1 MAALSSLLLRSVF
14 ISFLGFLC
22 AESSFPVPV
31 FIWSKD
37 GEVLSSSPVLAGHTV
52 KQSDFQDKYLKKL
65 FNTPQIICV
74 YLQDRLSIDDLS
86 HYGDAYSAEN
96 QGTAFSN
103 LKVAMEAA
111 NSSAVLPSVDL
122 SSSSGKNDELIQLIR
137 EMANGLVKE
146 FNPEGKHGWVRMCLP
161 MFSFIFSHFRL
172 LPLIGAI
179 NGQISSTNLP
189 YTCIMTVASPNE
201 VIRERLLSEKR
212 LQEESHDRFRRAAD
226 VETFG
231 GVLEV
236 SKDNS
241 LINGSLFA
249 DAKCILLY
257 FNGFEIQVNNTKYG
271 VISNATDNLSFDVH
285 GDCANTSD
293 SITISFKGIEDFPTL
308 HLSFAFTTNASEWK
322 CIDATLTIDGTYGS
336 QEFSGK
342 FTYNTSGVLMAPSA
356 FSYSCTNKGK
366 SLFYVHRK
374 PFCQTNISFYSL
386 QVQPI
391 NVKNGTFSYAYDCT
405 GFFTIPI
412 LMGLITAGVLLI
424 ILFIAVLAM
433 FSLTTMDRFDDP
445 KGPTIHVPTG

>member
-1 MAALSSLLLRSVF
+1 M
-14 ISFLGFLC
+14 
-22 AESSFPVPV
+22 
-31 FIWSKD
+31 
-37 GEVLSSSPVLAGHTV
+37 
-52 KQSDFQDKYLKKL
+52 
-65 FNTPQIICV
+65 
-74 YLQDRLSIDDLS
+74 
-86 HYGDAYSAEN
+86 
-96 QGTAFSN
+96 
-103 LKVAMEAA
+103 
-111 NSSAVLPSVDL
+111 
-122 SSSSGKNDELIQLIR
+122 
-137 EMANGLVKE
+137 
-146 FNPEGKHGWVRMCLP
+146 
-161 MFSFIFSHFRL
+161 
-172 LPLIGAI
+172 
-179 NGQISSTNLP
+179 
-189 YTCIMTVASPNE
+189 
-201 VIRERLLSEKR
+201 
-212 LQEESHDRFRRAAD
+212 
-226 VETFG
+226 ETFG

-308 HLSFAFTTNASEWK
+308 DLSFAFTTNASEWK

-356 FSYSCTNKGK
+356 FSYSCTNVTMESSG
-366 SLFYVHRK
+366 S
-374 PFCQTNISFYSL
+374 TISFKHF